1 MNNREWLYSLDVA
14 DLSDWFDAEHV
25 ETKEQALDGDTEP
38 ENEDSRERLEAD
50 IEEWASIM
58 DLEDQIDMIHGW
70 LNRRAAILERE
81 MVKFNRR
88 YFDCVEQEKK
98 IAELTRKM
106 EILKAHGVEIVDAV
120 AGGYEVYNEKIREVS
135 ELQEKV
141 DKLTAERDK
150 LQEQLRIGWECE
162 CRLQA
167 ERDKFK
173 EANDYHAAQYELASE
188 DADRLQAQVDELK
201 AERVKLR
208 SQICKLEDDLV
219 GISDERDNWKA
230 NCEDWKNHARAAENA
245 CYETMLEREDYRKK
259 FGKCIDYADAIHALM
274 DDEGMA

>member
-1 MNNREWLYSLDVA
+1 MTNKEWLDYLAHNAPDELA
-14 DLSDWFDAEHV
+14 AWFDAEHV
-25 ETKEQALDGDTEP
+25 ETEERALDGGIEP
-38 ENEDSRERLEAD
+38 ENEDSRDQLEAD

-98 IAELTRKM
+98 IAELT
-106 EILKAHGVEIVDAV
+106 
-120 AGGYEVYNEKIREVS
+120 
-135 ELQEKV
+135 
-141 DKLTAERDK
+141 AEHDE

-167 ERDKFK
+167 ERDKLK

-188 DADRLQAQVDELK
+188 DCDRLQAQVDELK
-201 AERVKLR
+201 AERV
-208 SQICKLEDDLV
+208 
-219 GISDERDNWKA
+219 NWEA
-230 NCEDWKNHARAAENA
+230 NCEDWKKHAMAIENA
-245 CYETMLEREDYRKK
+245 YNEASRWRDEYRSK
-259 FGKCIDYADAIHALM
+259 FGKCLDYADAIHALM
-274 DDEGMA
+274 DEGMA